1 MVLNIYAYIDLKAQF
16 SFWIFSS
23 EEENI
28 TGSISCKGITS
39 DFYYQFSVNRIPCN
53 HTGKIKY
60 SLTVLSKLDIWF
72 KNIQ

>member
-1 MVLNIYAYIDLKAQF
+1 M
-16 SFWIFSS
+16 
-23 EEENI
+23 
-28 TGSISCKGITS
+28 TGNTSCKGVTS